1 VTRVGVIEIGS
12 RAVRLLVADVGD
24 GVEPVASAYRDTHLA
39 RALGEAEGNTARVL
53 DTICDSVRGF
63 IRQAQA
69 AGAAAPHVFG
79 TAAVRTLAATHPQA
93 GRLFPFPVH
102 VLDERTEALASLT
115 AVVMGLPHLS
125 RDGGSIVS
133 IDQGAGSLEI
143 AVGRMYDGRVE
154 LTDYRGLALGT
165 RASVSLQREYGG
177 DLQSVRGA
185 IDAALEASGLPQVAD
200 AAPIVALGSAAT
212 RMAWLT
218 VRRDGVEAYSQR
230 RIHGQQV
237 LRTGIDAVIRRAV
250 EDPSSTRDLID
261 VDPAND
267 DYETVIGGLVT
278 LSAVLSALGRRAC
291 IVGGWSTRYGV
302 AWLLAHDLL
311 ARTPVLGQ
319 AL

>member
-1 VTRVGVIEIGS
+1 MTRVGVVEIGS

-39 RALGEAEGNTARVL
+39 RALGEAEGNTVRAL
-53 DTICDSVRGF
+53 DSISDSVRGF
-63 IRQAQA
+63 IRQAHA
-69 AGAAAPHVFG
+69 AGVAAPHVFG
-79 TAAVRTLAATHPQA
+79 TAAVRTLAATRPQA

-125 RDGGSIVS
+125 RNGGSIVS

-143 AVGRMYDGRVE
+143 AVGRLCDGRVE

-165 RASVSLQREYGG
+165 RASVALQREYGG
-177 DLQSVRGA
+177 NLQSVRRA
-185 IDAALEASGLPQVAD
+185 IDAALEGIGLPRIAD
-200 AAPIVALGSAAT
+200 EASVVALGSAAT

-218 VRRDGVEAYSQR
+218 VRRDGVEVYSQR

-237 LRTGIDAVIRRAV
+237 LRTGIDAVIHRAV
-250 EDPSSTRDLID
+250 EDPALARDLIEM
-261 VDPAND
+261 DPANE

-291 IVGGWSTRYGV
+291 IVSGWSTRYGV
-302 AWLLAHDLL
+302 AWLLAHGLL
-311 ARTPVLGQ
+311 TETPVLGQ
-319 AL
+319 DS

>member
-39 RALGEAEGNTARVL
+39 RALGEAQGNTARAL
-53 DTICDSVRGF
+53 DSICDSVRGF
-63 IRQAQA
+63 IRQAHA
-69 AGAAAPHVFG
+69 AGVAAPHVFG

-93 GRLFPFPVH
+93 GRLFPFSVH

-115 AVVMGLPHLS
+115 AVATGLPHLS
-125 RDGGSIVS
+125 RDGASIVS

-143 AVGRMYDGRVE
+143 AGGRMRDGRVE
-154 LTDYRGLALGT
+154 LTDYRGLPLGT
-165 RASVSLQREYGG
+165 RASVSLQRAYAGN
-177 DLQSVRGA
+177 LQSVRGA
-185 IDAALEASGLPQVAD
+185 IDAALAASGLPRVAD
-200 AAPIVALGSAAT
+200 DAPIVALGSAAT

-218 VRRDGVEAYSQR
+218 VRRDGVESYSQR

-237 LRTGIDAVIRRAV
+237 LRTGIDAVIRRAA
-250 EDPSSTRDLID
+250 EHPALARDLID

-291 IVGGWSTRYGV
+291 IVSGWSTRYGV

-311 ARTPVLGQ
+311 TRAPVLGEDP
-319 AL
+319 